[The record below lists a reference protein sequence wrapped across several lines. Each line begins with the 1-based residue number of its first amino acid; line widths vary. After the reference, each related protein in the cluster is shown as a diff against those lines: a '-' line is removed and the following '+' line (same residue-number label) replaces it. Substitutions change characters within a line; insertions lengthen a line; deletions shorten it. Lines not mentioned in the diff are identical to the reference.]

1 MRLNQSQKARD
12 LAFYIL
18 FRLVISLGILLWSV
32 WFLRDAPESLL
43 AVQSQFYLAATAFF
57 FMGVSAGL
65 APRYA
70 NNPIFIWSQVL
81 VDAIFVS
88 ALVSAQSVESPFF
101 MLYSINI
108 VGSVRLLSPIG
119 VLVVSLL
126 DTGAFLIV
134 MSTELFASTDFS
146 SITDLFM
153 YTQVVFRVF
162 GLILIG
168 VLASSLAH
176 RQAETQRNFAAQIQ
190 QTQLLSQ
197 QHQHLLK
204 RLPIAMFL
212 VDDGVVSFQNAASIR
227 YFGEVLNVQIED
239 VLEQQADHWELQ
251 WSSLAGEGLL
261 EARTVHLDEYRK
273 VFLFEDVTQLREME
287 AKSLRETRLAAVGR
301 LAASLAHEIRNP
313 LASLSGA
320 AQLLQETN
328 KSKLHTIILREV
340 KRLNELVE
348 DFLRSAKPPS
358 LKREFLTPEPIIIEV
373 IEMFSVDPRAAHLRV
388 ELSLHEEQDEVFL
401 DEKHFRQVLWN
412 LILNASYATQ
422 EDDILKISTKREE
435 QFWLMSIADTGSG
448 IEPELC
454 TKIFDPFVTMRSG
467 GTGLG
472 LATVERIVQG
482 HGGTI
487 TVDSTVGVG
496 TTFYVRIPLL
506 RS

>member
-1 MRLNQSQKARD
+1 MRLNQSQTARD

-18 FRLVISLGILLWSV
+18 FRLIISLGILLWSV

-70 NNPIFIWSQVL
+70 NNPVFIWSQVL

-101 MLYSINI
+101 MLYSLNI
-108 VGSVRLLSPIG
+108 VGAVRLLPPMG
-119 VLVVSLL
+119 VLIVSVL

-134 MSTELFASTDFS
+134 MSTEILS
-146 SITDLFM
+146 SIDLGTTPDLFM
-153 YTQVVFRVF
+153 YTQIVFRIF
-162 GLILIG
+162 GLLLIG
-168 VLASSLAH
+168 VLASSLAY

-190 QTQLLSQ
+190 QTRLLSQ

-227 YFGEVLNVQIED
+227 YFGEVLNLAIEE
-239 VLEQQADHWELQ
+239 VLDQQADHWELQ

-320 AQLLQETN
+320 AQLLQESN

-358 LKREFLTPEPIIIEV
+358 LKRKFISPEPIIGEV
-373 IEMFSVDPRAAHLRV
+373 LEIFSVDPRAAHLRV
-388 ELSLHEEQDEVFL
+388 EISLHDDRCEVFL

-422 EDDILKISTKREE
+422 EDDILKIITKREE

-454 TKIFDPFVTMRSG
+454 SKIFDPFVTMRSG

-487 TVDSTVGVG
+487 TVDSTVGIG